1 MRCCAGIDARQV
13 NELSINIDPIQAG
26 GRLTADAM
34 KAIIAYG
41 DGYSVCDNCRKPNR
55 LDYISKPPIAE
66 FHREVAA
73 WLGMD
78 AVRTVPGARR
88 GFQAVARTY
97 ISKGDPV
104 LLTSLS
110 HYTEFLAVEEAGG
123 VAREIPAG
131 ADHSVTADTAAAKVE
146 EVRRDSGKLPVLAII
161 DQIDYQY
168 GNLHNVQAIVKSL
181 HQYDIPVLCNGA
193 YTVGILP
200 VNGKEIGADF
210 IVGSGHKSMAAPA
223 PSGILATTAER
234 AAEVFRTTGIS
245 GDITG
250 RKFGIKEPAMM
261 GCTLMGATLIGLM
274 ASFPHVRERVK
285 HFDSELSNNKIVL
298 SSLLGVKGTR
308 ILSEMPR
315 KHTLTRV
322 DTTESFDTIAK
333 THKKKG
339 FFLASE
345 LGEKGI
351 TGIIPGATRI
361 WKFNTYGMT
370 NVQARYLADA
380 FTDIARK
387 NGLESPKCEQDTCLL

>member
-1 MRCCAGIDARQV
+1 MRCGAGIEARQV
-13 NELSINIDPIQAG
+13 NELAINIDPIQAG

-66 FHREVAA
+66 FHKEVAS

-78 AVRTVPGARR
+78 VVRTVPGARR
-88 GFQAVARTY
+88 AFQAVARTY
-97 ISKGDPV
+97 VGKADPV

-110 HYTEFLAVEEAGG
+110 HYTEFLAVEESGG
-123 VAREIPAG
+123 VAREIPADPG
-131 ADHSVTADTAAAKVE
+131 HIVTADAAAVKAE
-146 EVRRDSGKLPVLAII
+146 EVRRDTGKYPVLAII
-161 DQIDYQY
+161 DQVDYQY
-168 GNLHNVQAIVKSL
+168 GNLHDVRAIAKAL

-200 VNGKEIGADF
+200 VDGKALGVDF
-210 IVGSGHKSMAAPA
+210 IAGSGHKSMAAPA

-234 AAEVFRTTGIS
+234 AGEVFRTTAIT
-245 GDITG
+245 GDVSG

-261 GCTLMGATLIGLM
+261 GCTLMGATLIGMM
-274 ASFPHVRERVK
+274 ASFPHVKERVK
-285 HFDSELSNNKIVL
+285 HFDRELANNQAVL
-298 SSLLGVKGTR
+298 SDLLSIRGTR

-322 DTTESFDTIAK
+322 DTTASFDTVAQ

-339 FFLASE
+339 FFLASD
-345 LGEKGI
+345 LGVKGI
-351 TGIIPGATRI
+351 AGIIPGATRI
-361 WKFNTYGMT
+361 WKFNTYGIT
-370 NVQARYLADA
+370 AAQAQYLATA
-380 FTDIARK
+380 FTGIAQEY
-387 NGLESPKCEQDTCLL
+387 GLAIQ

>member
-1 MRCCAGIDARQV
+1 MRCAAGIEARQV
-13 NELSINIDPIQAG
+13 NELAINIDPIQAG

-66 FHREVAA
+66 FHKEVAA

-97 ISKGDPV
+97 VGKGDPV
-104 LLTSLS
+104 ILTSLS

-131 ADHSVTADTAAAKVE
+131 ADHIVSADAAAAKAE
-146 EVRRDSGKLPVLAII
+146 EVRRESGKNAVLAII
-161 DQIDYQY
+161 DMVDYQY
-168 GNLHNVQAIVKSL
+168 GNLHDVKAIAKAL

-193 YTVGILP
+193 YTVGVMP
-200 VNGKEIGADF
+200 VEGKALGVDF
-210 IVGSGHKSMAAPA
+210 VVGSGHKSMAAPA
-223 PSGILATTAER
+223 PSGILAATAER
-234 AAEVFRTTGIS
+234 SGEIFRTTGIT
-245 GDITG
+245 GDVTG

-261 GCTLMGATLIGLM
+261 GCTLMGATLIGMM
-274 ASFPHVRERVK
+274 ASFPGVKERVR
-285 HFDSELSNNKIVL
+285 HFDKELANNQIVL
-298 SSLLGVKGTR
+298 SALQSVEGTR

-315 KHTLTRV
+315 RHTLTRV
-322 DTTESFDTIAK
+322 DTTASFDTVAQ

-370 NVQARYLADA
+370 MAQAEYVAGA
-380 FTDIARK
+380 FTGVARQ
-387 NGLESPKCEQDTCLL
+387 NGLKVL